1 MPKLPD
7 FVNVLLDQLVTIAPS
22 SSSSSSIIDPLQ
34 ENVGGDL
41 QANNNTQR
49 NREIVR
55 STLTS
60 ILLLLLKWFKLSR
73 MYILDITYFIRTSGL
88 T

>member
-7 FVNVLLDQLVTIAPS
+7 FVNVLLDQLVSITLS
-22 SSSSSSIIDPLQ
+22 SSSSSSVIDPLR
-34 ENVGGDL
+34 EKAGAGLLEHND
-41 QANNNTQR
+41 TQR

-55 STLTS
+55 SSLTS

-73 MYILDITYFIRTSGL
+73 M
-88 T
+88 

>member
-7 FVNVLLDQLVTIAPS
+7 FVNVLLDQLVSITPS
-22 SSSSSSIIDPLQ
+22 SSSSSSVIDPLRKKA
-34 ENVGGDL
+34 GADL
-41 QANNNTQR
+41 LEHNDTQR

-55 STLTS
+55 SSLTS

-73 MYILDITYFIRTSGL
+73 M
-88 T
+88 